1 MHSPKRFSRYANYF
15 NGQNIGPKYRYCM
28 FLKEIKFSYQ
38 NKTVLRRA
46 LFDSRRFFAH
56 QQAKRPKSHLTAAAK
71 KDNPRLVGQITSHQ
85 INDHRQVLLSG
96 GVFRH
101 EDLNFPEIVKIA
113 ASMAVLRNL

>member
-1 MHSPKRFSRYANYF
+1 
-15 NGQNIGPKYRYCM
+15 M
-28 FLKEIKFSYQ
+28 FLKEIKFSYKK
-38 NKTVLRRA
+38 KTRRA

-101 EDLNFPEIVKIA
+101 EDLNFPEITKI
-113 ASMAVLRNL
+113 